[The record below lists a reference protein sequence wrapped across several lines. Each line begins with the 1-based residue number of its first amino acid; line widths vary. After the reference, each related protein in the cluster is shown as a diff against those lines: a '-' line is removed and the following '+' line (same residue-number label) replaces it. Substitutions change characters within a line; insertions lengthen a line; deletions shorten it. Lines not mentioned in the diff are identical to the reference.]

1 MNDRRSFLKMAG
13 PLAGMVVASSG
24 LAGATECPEEDIVGT
39 WNTVHTLPFPPGYF
53 REYLAFSPGGTLQ
66 ETNSFLNPA
75 SNVDFSAF
83 GLPSEVNASDGMG
96 NWSRGAKGVV
106 NIVFRKLLF
115 DGSNNNFADLLVT
128 GVFKSDRT
136 ALNGTAH
143 IVVVDPLTSKVV
155 VDFGQATSEGIRLLG

>member
-13 PLAGMVVASSG
+13 PVAAIAVASG
-24 LAGATECPEEDIVGT
+24 KLASANECPAMDIVGA

-53 REYLAFSPGGTLQ
+53 REFLAFSEGGTLQ

-83 GLPSEVNASDGMG
+83 GLPSAVNASDGMG

-106 NIVFRKLLF
+106 NAVFRKLLL
-115 DGSNNNFADLLVT
+115 DGSNQNFADLLVT
-128 GVFKSDRT
+128 FVFKSDGKT
-136 ALNGTAH
+136 LNGTAH

-155 VDFGQATSEGIRLLG
+155 FDFGDSTSEGVRLLG